1 MNDFKL
7 YLKEL
12 GITENDLIEW
22 MRLMDKK
29 HLMEVKSD
37 KYYKKKSNIQG
48 IGLFATNKLSKG
60 EYIGFALFE
69 KKRTTLARYTNH
81 SGNPNIKFIKSKN
94 NIIGIANQTIKKD
107 EELLV
112 NYRHENL

>member
-1 MNDFKL
+1 MNDFEL

-12 GITENDLIEW
+12 DITESDLTEW
-22 MRLMDKK
+22 MHLMDKK

-37 KYYKKKSNIQG
+37 KYYKKKSPIHG
-48 IGLFATNKLSKG
+48 IGLFAINNLNKG
-60 EYIGFALFE
+60 DYIGFANFE
-69 KKRTTLARYTNH
+69 NKRTTLGRYTNH
-81 SGNPNIKFIKSKN
+81 SGNPNIEFIKSKN
-94 NIIGIANQTIKKD
+94 NIIGVAIQAIKKN